1 MIGHIDILYSGQI
14 SGTTITGE
22 SISVSSVTVNN
33 IISSGNTF
41 SKFNLLS
48 ATTLSATTIQSAGL
62 VGGGTQ
68 MVIANSDGVLS
79 VQAIPVVGQSTVI
92 RNGLNTYTAGTTA
105 DYSVNISALTINTL
119 TASGNSV
126 FTGTLSGG
134 SLFSASTIF
143 SGTSNLDTLFITQ
156 NQLAN
161 SQTFVQPG
169 TNTYTGGT
177 STRPTVNVSALT
189 ISTLTASGNS
199 VFTGTLS
206 GGSSFSANTLFS
218 GTTNLYSIFFPI
230 GGGSGEINTASNLG
244 LGTGIFTQKS
254 GFDLQFKSLSAGTN
268 ISLSNDSNTI
278 VITSTGGPAGSTTY
292 IQPGLNT
299 YTGGTS
305 TNPTVNVSALTIN
318 TLISSGNSV
327 FTGTLSGGSSFSANT
342 IFSGTTDLSNL
353 FLTTAQTFSSQFT
366 NVQSGLNTYTGG
378 TASNPTVNI
387 SALTINTITASGNS
401 IFTGTLSGGSS
412 FSANTI
418 FSGTS
423 NVNSLFSTI
432 DHTHFGGIGFTIDA
446 GNSVIS
452 TGYKGCVIIPFNATI
467 RSWTIVADTTG
478 SIVVDVWKDTYGNYP
493 PVSGDTISGT
503 EKITLSNQQKNQDL
517 LLTSWATSI
526 SSGDILAF
534 NVESVASVKKV
545 YVMISVLKN

>member
-199 VFTGTLS
+199 
-206 GGSSFSANTLFS
+206 
-218 GTTNLYSIFFPI
+218 
-230 GGGSGEINTASNLG
+230 
-244 LGTGIFTQKS
+244 
-254 GFDLQFKSLSAGTN
+254 
-268 ISLSNDSNTI
+268 
-278 VITSTGGPAGSTTY
+278 
-292 IQPGLNT
+292 
-299 YTGGTS
+299 
-305 TNPTVNVSALTIN
+305 
-318 TLISSGNSV
+318 
-327 FTGTLSGGSSFSANT
+327 
-342 IFSGTTDLSNL
+342 
-353 FLTTAQTFSSQFT
+353 
-366 NVQSGLNTYTGG
+366 
-378 TASNPTVNI
+378 
-387 SALTINTITASGNS
+387 

>member
-1 MIGHIDILYSGQI
+1 
-14 SGTTITGE
+14 
-22 SISVSSVTVNN
+22 
-33 IISSGNTF
+33 
-41 SKFNLLS
+41 
-48 ATTLSATTIQSAGL
+48 
-62 VGGGTQ
+62 
-68 MVIANSDGVLS
+68 
-79 VQAIPVVGQSTVI
+79 
-92 RNGLNTYTAGTTA
+92 
-105 DYSVNISALTINTL
+105 
-119 TASGNSV
+119 
-126 FTGTLSGG
+126 
-134 SLFSASTIF
+134 
-143 SGTSNLDTLFITQ
+143 
-156 NQLAN
+156 
-161 SQTFVQPG
+161 
-169 TNTYTGGT
+169 
-177 STRPTVNVSALT
+177 
-189 ISTLTASGNS
+189 
-199 VFTGTLS
+199 
-206 GGSSFSANTLFS
+206 
-218 GTTNLYSIFFPI
+218 
-230 GGGSGEINTASNLG
+230 
-244 LGTGIFTQKS
+244 
-254 GFDLQFKSLSAGTN
+254 
-268 ISLSNDSNTI
+268 
-278 VITSTGGPAGSTTY
+278 
-292 IQPGLNT
+292 
-299 YTGGTS
+299 
-305 TNPTVNVSALTIN
+305 
-318 TLISSGNSV
+318 V

>member
-1 MIGHIDILYSGQI
+1 MIGYIDILYSASI
-14 SGTTITGE
+14 SGTTITGNT
-22 SISVSSVTVNN
+22 IVSSSITSSNVFVSGATFLTNGLTGQTFSFN
-33 IISSGNTF
+33 SGNTT
-41 SKFNLLS
+41 SLS
-48 ATTLSATTIQSAGL
+48 STTIS
-62 VGGGTQ
+62 GGT
-68 MVIANSDGVLS
+68 I
-79 VQAIPVVGQSTVI
+79 
-92 RNGLNTYTAGTTA
+92 
-105 DYSVNISALTINTL
+105 YS
-119 TASGNSV
+119 
-126 FTGTLSGG
+126 G
-134 SLFSASTIF
+134 S
-143 SGTSNLDTLFITQ
+143 
-156 NQLAN
+156 
-161 SQTFVQPG
+161 
-169 TNTYTGGT
+169 
-177 STRPTVNVSALT
+177 
-189 ISTLTASGNS
+189 
-199 VFTGTLS
+199 
-206 GGSSFSANTLFS
+206 
-218 GTTNLYSIFFPI
+218 TNLYNIFSPV
-230 GGGSGEINTASNLG
+230 GLAGEINTASNLG